1 MRRLESQGIVGTM
14 HISIKPEVLFNLGP
28 IPVTNSLVTSTIGA
42 LLLILLAVIVGNNYK
57 RLPSGLQSIFEMV
70 YEMFENLTVD
80 SLGKTGVKF
89 VPIIITFFL
98 FIITNN
104 WIGVLPGIGSIVL
117 RHDTPA
123 AEHKEDKAV
132 KAEGDHKEGEAVKA
146 EGDHAGEAK
155 YSETPLFRG
164 GNADLNTTFALAL
177 VAMAFVHINGV
188 RSAGLGHHL
197 AHFKNPLEIV
207 SELGKILSF
216 SFRLFGNIFAGEVLL
231 GAMAS
236 IFGIVT
242 KNFGVA
248 WYGIPGGLIATPFL
262 FFELFV
268 GFIQAFVFAVLAI
281 SFLSLFYK
289 TETSGHH

>member
-1 MRRLESQGIVGTM
+1 M

-28 IPVTNSLVTSTIGA
+28 VPITNSLLTSWIGA
-42 LLLILLAVIVGNNYK
+42 LLLILLAVIVGRNYK

-80 SLGKTGVKF
+80 SLGKTGLKF

-104 WIGVLPGIGSIVL
+104 WIGVLPGVGSIVF
-117 RHDTPA
+117 RHDAA
-123 AEHKEDKAV
+123 AEQKK
-132 KAEGDHKEGEAVKA
+132 GEAVKA
-146 EGDHAGEAK
+146 GDHHAAEGDLAAEEKH
-155 YSETPLFRG
+155 SETPLFRG
-164 GNADLNTTFALAL
+164 GNADLNMTFALAL
-177 VAMAFVHINGV
+177 VAMAFVHINGI